1 MGPSEWGPVHVGQ
14 SMLASARGHSS
25 PHPRPLSISEV
36 ALVTAFG
43 TRIVGGM
50 SAQALSE
57 RLLQGDGPAVLLEKI
72 AERLIGQLLQ
82 RLHAVARQQ
91 PQRMPGLGVE
101 FDELADLGRAPVG
114 VGSMFRVLGH
124 ASTSRR

>member
-1 MGPSEWGPVHVGQ
+1 MGPSACWPKHVGQ
-14 SMLASARGHSS
+14 CVGPLVPASPPAVN
-25 PHPRPLSISEV
+25 IEV

-101 FDELADLGRAPVG
+101 FEEL
-114 VGSMFRVLGH
+114 
-124 ASTSRR
+124 